1 MTRVRFIV
9 LSVLITG
16 PALAFD
22 EPVTWR
28 DPDSGCRY
36 WLTPQGGIAPRY
48 RRDGQPDCPDVADA
62 DPRRTF
68 EALRR
73 EVERLFGR
81 GSPPE

>member
-1 MTRVRFIV
+1 MTRMSIVV
-9 LSVLITG
+9 LSVLVVG
-16 PALAFD
+16 PALALD

-48 RRDGQPDCPDVADA
+48 RRDGQPDCPDVASA
-62 DPRRTF
+62 DPRHAF

-81 GSPPE
+81 DNPPE